1 MIDAL
6 LVFLICTFDNKH
18 YYDEIFNKAI
28 IKMLMCKKKTNKR
41 GMKLVSLS
49 LSWKENM
56 MN

>member
-6 LVFLICTFDNKH
+6 LVFSICTFDNKQN
-18 YYDEIFNKAI
+18 YIKAM
-28 IKMLMCKKKTNKR
+28 KMFMCKKKKDKR